1 MHDAW
6 ESTEVFGE
14 GNIVHDMF
22 VNEEREP
29 GLKSSAEYLCRFISG
44 PHPMRLAL
52 FDFRQAVDYRL
63 EILGGLTVAM
73 ALIPEAVAFALI
85 AGLSP

>member
-1 MHDAW
+1 MEARQRMHDAL

-22 VNEEREP
+22 VNEGLDA
-29 GLKSSAEYLCRFISG
+29 GLKSKRASTFAASFSG

-52 FDFRQAVDYRL
+52 FDFRQAVD
-63 EILGGLTVAM
+63 
-73 ALIPEAVAFALI
+73 
-85 AGLSP
+85 